1 MSRVYNYYYRPPWLY
16 GIHSDSSHECSGF
29 KSWEGRL
36 LDRRLWARAPFSECF
51 CRTSSRSR
59 CSYRPMERGCTER
72 EEASQHVASHDGTR
86 DVSLLEGAR
95 TVRIHSPV
103 SDGLAYL
110 AMVSHCACVTAYEH
124 THIGPQVITSSREL
138 TRAG

>member
-1 MSRVYNYYYRPPWLY
+1 M
-16 GIHSDSSHECSGF
+16 
-29 KSWEGRL
+29 
-36 LDRRLWARAPFSECF
+36 
-51 CRTSSRSR
+51 
-59 CSYRPMERGCTER
+59 
-72 EEASQHVASHDGTR
+72 ASHDGTR
-86 DVSLLEGAR
+86 DVSLLEGARTLRIHSPVSIIHLVPGYGLAVYLRHSGAR